1 MNQALQAGIGGFF
14 IGIFFIFSRFD
25 AAWWP
30 YLFLDTAALPSKVT
44 AKQRTESIAFYNSLD
59 FTGYP
64 FWQRWGPHAAAAVFV
79 LAAVGNIVQQK
90 VLVKKILHGLSIL
103 AIVLGV
109 VAQYFYALPS
119 RERLASKRT
128 KMADQALALRDLA
141 LANLAFVFSVILA
154 LGLVNGAS
162 EDDDDVPAPKKAEK
176 VPAKPLPAKPK
187 AQ

>member
-30 YLFLDTAALPSKVT
+30 YLFLDATALPSKVT
-44 AKQRTESIAFYNSLD
+44 AKQRNESIAFYNSLD

-64 FWQRWGPHAAAAVFV
+64 FWQRWGPHAAVAVFV
-79 LAAVGNIVQQK
+79 LASVGNIVQQK
-90 VLVKKILHGLSIL
+90 VLVKKIFHGLSIL
-103 AIVLGV
+103 SIVLGV
-109 VAQYFYALPS
+109 VAQNLYALPG
-119 RERLASKRT
+119 REKLASKRT
-128 KMADQALALRDLA
+128 KMADQASALRDLA

-154 LGLVNGAS
+154 LGLANGAN
-162 EDDDDVPAPKKAEK
+162 EDDDETPAPKKTEK
-176 VPAKPLPAKPK
+176 ATAKPLPSKPK